1 MRTKGNSV
9 LCGIDEAGR
18 GCICGSMFMCG
29 VLGKEENLKHLNIKD
44 SKMLS
49 ESSRQDLAYKLVELA
64 QKENIAYHIVEKN
77 AQEIDTQGLS
87 ACLKS
92 ALKEITEHFST
103 NTCEFIFDG
112 NTTFGLTLQHPKVL
126 RTLVKGDSKSLLI
139 GAASI
144 LAKIAK
150 DTQMHELDKIY
161 PHYGFKTNKGYGTK
175 AHIQAIMKYGY
186 TPFHRR
192 SFAIT
197 PSFAL

>member
-1 MRTKGNSV
+1 M

-49 ESSRQDLAYKLVELA
+49 ESSRQDLAYKLV
-64 QKENIAYHIVEKN
+64 
-77 AQEIDTQGLS
+77 G
-87 ACLKS
+87 LKS

-144 LAKIAK
+144 LAKVAK

>member
-1 MRTKGNSV
+1 M

-92 ALKEITEHFST
+92 ALKEITEHLIRIFPFMF
-103 NTCEFIFDG
+103 NNFILEVS
-112 NTTFGLTLQHPKVL
+112 NPSSKV
-126 RTLVKGDSKSLLI
+126 
-139 GAASI
+139 
-144 LAKIAK
+144 
-150 DTQMHELDKIY
+150 
-161 PHYGFKTNKGYGTK
+161 
-175 AHIQAIMKYGY
+175 
-186 TPFHRR
+186 
-192 SFAIT
+192 IT
-197 PSFAL
+197 PRTTSGSVVN